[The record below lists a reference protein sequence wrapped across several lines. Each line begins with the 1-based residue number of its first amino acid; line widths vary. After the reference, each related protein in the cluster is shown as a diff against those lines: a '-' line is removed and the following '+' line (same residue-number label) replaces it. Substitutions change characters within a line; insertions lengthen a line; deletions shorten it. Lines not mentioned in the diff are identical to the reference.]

1 MHSNKKQF
9 QDLLLPTIL
18 SLVTVV
24 LVMAIVLVLAV
35 VPAWAQ
41 NAVPP
46 TAREAAASPAFASR
60 LARHVT
66 PEAAGKARASA
77 ATRPRTPSPLD
88 SWTYENGPINGTT
101 DAWTINFGYMVSD
114 SFTVPAGSTA
124 VTGFD
129 FGTWEFP
136 GDTLT
141 AVDWSITSAPNG
153 GTVYASGTTP
163 VTDQFISTNQF
174 GYDIDKISVAGL
186 NVNTGSG
193 TFYLNLQNAVVP
205 SGDPVYWDENSGAG
219 CHSTGCPSQAYESAV
234 GTIPSE
240 AFEVI
245 GSNNNGPPPPPC
257 FGSWGKLSIIYDF
270 TGGEDGGN
278 PVGVT
283 TDVAGNLYGAME
295 GGGDDG
301 LGLVY
306 KLSPKGQEWVFN
318 PLYSFI
324 GGYNGE
330 YPYSDLI
337 VGPDRALYGT
347 AYGGIQSCGY
357 GSGYYCGLVFRLRPS
372 PVACRT
378 SLCTWTEEVL
388 YRFTDDASAG
398 SISAFDQAGKL
409 YGLAGAG
416 AYGYGAI
423 FELTPSAGGWTERVL
438 YSFTGGADGAHP
450 TSLLVGNDGNLY
462 GTTQNGGSSGCS
474 CGTVFQL
481 SPSGNSW
488 TKTVLYSFQYTEN
501 DGAGPGWLVQD
512 SSGNLYGLSGFG
524 KWQPYPPYQSEGE
537 AIVFML
543 SPSNGQW
550 IFSEA
555 MLLGFG
561 WGYNANVNNLGI
573 DAGGTVWGTEMTTPS
588 GCGGYTCDKGT
599 RPYDHPYLG
608 GLIFSLSGGYL
619 WERMYWYQPVD
630 FSTSGALAVD
640 AHGNL
645 FGTTHNCGKYKQGTV
660 WQLSP

>member
-18 SLVTVV
+18 GLVTVV
-24 LVMAIVLVLAV
+24 LLMAIVLVLAV

-60 LARHVT
+60 LAHHVT

-153 GTVYASGTTP
+153 GTVYASGTTT

-240 AFEVI
+240 AFEVT
-245 GSNNNGPPPPPC
+245 GSSNPPPPSC

-270 TGGEDGGN
+270 TGKADGN
-278 PVGVT
+278 PSGGVV
-283 TDVAGNLYGAME
+283 TDKAGNVYGATYS
-295 GGGDDG
+295 GGDNGFG
-301 LGLVY
+301 LIY
-306 KLSPKGQEWVFN
+306 QLSLKGQDWVFK

-324 GGYNGE
+324 GGYNGGG
-330 YPYSDLI
+330 PNMPI
-337 VGPDRALYGT
+337 VGPDGALYGT
-347 AYGGIQSCGY
+347 AGGGIQNCGSD
-357 GSGYYCGLVFRLRPS
+357 GKSYCGLVFRLRPS
-372 PVACRT
+372 PNACRT
-378 SLCTWTEEVL
+378 ALCPWTEEVL
-388 YRFTDDASAG
+388 YRFKGGGDATPG
-398 SISAFDQAGKL
+398 WVLAFDHKGNL
-409 YGLAGAG
+409 YGLGGGGAN
-416 AYGYGAI
+416 GYGAV
-423 FELTPSAGGWTERVL
+423 FELTPSAGGWSEQVL
-438 YSFTGGADGAHP
+438 YSLTWDEIN
-450 TSLLVGNDGNLY
+450 TRNLVVGNDGNLY
-462 GTTQNGGSSGCS
+462 TADGVKYSNQGLD
-474 CGTVFQL
+474 VFQL
-481 SPSGNSW
+481 SPSGSGW
-488 TKTVLYSFQYTEN
+488 IETVLYAFQGTKN
-501 DGAGPGWLVQD
+501 DGAGPRNLVQD
-512 SSGNLYGLSGFG
+512 GSGNLYGTTAYGSY
-524 KWQPYPPYQSEGE
+524 WSEVD

-543 SPSNGQW
+543 SPSGGNW
-550 IFSEA
+550 NFSQIYVGGSDGYIDVFDDNMTIDA
-555 MLLGFG
+555 AGTLYGTGVWDLRWHCLGLG
-561 WGYNANVNNLGI
+561 CNLGTSPADYNYYPEPYVFRMSPGQGI
-573 DAGGTVWGTEMTTPS
+573 DYMARMP
-588 GCGGYTCDKGT
+588 YTD
-599 RPYDHPYLG
+599 
-608 GLIFSLSGGYL
+608 F
-619 WERMYWYQPVD
+619 PVN
-630 FSTSGALAVD
+630 TGLAVD
-640 AHGNL
+640 AQGNV
-645 FGTTHNCGKYKQGTV
+645 FGTTYPCGKYNKGTV
-660 WQLSP
+660 WQVSP